1 MIQKYGEK
9 KCWISQHW
17 IDTEKKNEIKEEKR
31 IDNSLAS
38 KLWFRGRSNTMNLNI
53 DNKYMKKGST
63 VCDLCEEEDEDMSHF
78 LLRCKKLEKERDYSF
93 MKKKEDEDDE
103 VILEKIFF
111 GITDEESIKEMLT
124 KMHRKR
130 EKIREEKI
138 RKIGDESKQWQR
150 IFEGPLGKRR

>member
-1 MIQKYGEK
+1 MIQNYGEK

-17 IDTEKKNEIKEEKR
+17 IDTERKKNEIKEEKR

-38 KLWFRGRSNTMNLNI
+38 KLWFRGRSNTMDLNI

-93 MKKKEDEDDE
+93 MKKR
-103 VILEKIFF
+103 
-111 GITDEESIKEMLT
+111 GM
-124 KMHRKR
+124 KMMK
-130 EKIREEKI
+130 
-138 RKIGDESKQWQR
+138 
-150 IFEGPLGKRR
+150 

>member
-1 MIQKYGEK
+1 MLK
-9 KCWISQHW
+9 KS
-17 IDTEKKNEIKEEKR
+17 TLNRYRKKSNEIKEEKR

-38 KLWFRGRSNTMNLNI
+38 MLWFRGRTNTMNLNI

-93 MKKKEDEDDE
+93 MKKKGDEDDE

-124 KMHRKR
+124 KMLRKR
-130 EKIREEKI
+130 EKLREEKI

-150 IFEGPLGKRR
+150 IFERPLGKRR